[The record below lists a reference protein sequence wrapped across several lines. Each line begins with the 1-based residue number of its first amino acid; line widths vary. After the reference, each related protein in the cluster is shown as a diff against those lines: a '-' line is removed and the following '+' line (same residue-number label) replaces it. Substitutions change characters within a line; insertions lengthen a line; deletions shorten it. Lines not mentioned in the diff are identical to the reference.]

1 MREELGSRAFEWGG
15 KSKTAYLVLDKFR
28 TNFKRNYK
36 GFMRETV
43 KCDKFITVDE
53 LGRRNHSS
61 SITFEECMSMNM
73 LLSPDARK
81 PLSFIFEKGILTDG
95 LAEYPV
101 NAGIPILHSQKILK
115 ALNNEPLKLDYY
127 EDSLVQYYL
136 LSQIKHHFAHNAP
149 VASRPY
155 EKHLFR
161 FSRFCEN
168 IGGLVLDIGCD
179 DPRVGATIFPEKC
192 KYIGIDPMMSGDSFR
207 ISSIAEIL
215 PFSDASFDNVVFN
228 TSLDH
233 ILDYHTAIE
242 EASRV
247 LRKDGNIIIS
257 TSSGMKGPPSSL
269 IYFIFII
276 TGIPKL

>member
-1 MREELGSRAFEWGG
+1 
-15 KSKTAYLVLDKFR
+15 
-28 TNFKRNYK
+28 
-36 GFMRETV
+36 MRETV
-43 KCDKFITVDE
+43 KCDRFATVDE

-73 LLSPDARK
+73 LISPDAKK
-81 PLSFIFEKGILTDG
+81 PLSFFLEKGILTDG
-95 LAEYPV
+95 LDEYPV

-115 ALNNEPLKLDYY
+115 VLNNGPLKLDYY

-149 VASRPY
+149 AASRPY
-155 EKHLFR
+155 EKHLYR
-161 FSRFCEN
+161 FSKFCEN
-168 IGGLVLDIGCD
+168 ISGLVLDVGCD

-215 PFSDASFDNVVFN
+215 PFADQSFDNVVFN

-257 TSSGMKGPPSSL
+257 TYIWDEGATLLTDLFHFHHYRYTQIIDALSAFDL
-269 IYFIFII
+269 TQQIIYQC
-276 TGIPKL
+276 PKKDTHRHELMIMASKPA